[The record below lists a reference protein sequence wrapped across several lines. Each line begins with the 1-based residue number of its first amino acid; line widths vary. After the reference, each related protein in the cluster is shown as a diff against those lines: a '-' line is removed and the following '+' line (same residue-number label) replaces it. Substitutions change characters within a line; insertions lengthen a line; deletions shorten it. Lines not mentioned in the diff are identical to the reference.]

1 MHPLEVAAALELKFG
16 GALKGQDLGKGAVSE
31 VNSQLAADAK
41 FADKKLKA
49 VSRSF
54 AAVVSTLPNEAD
66 TPLRLAVGLFY
77 LVLRALDTVE
87 DDMDLTRFL
96 PFATDGDRAKAGGAG
111 ATEAAV
117 ALVTKQRL
125 LSTFHLLLRGE
136 GGQHQ
141 HLQLHGIGEGDEA
154 SLLAGM
160 DGVLRLFYTLPVLCQ
175 TVVADITEEM
185 GVGMASY
192 IARDLREGTEDK
204 ADYDRYCHL
213 VAGTVGEGLTRL
225 FVAVGYEDPALVGEY
240 NLWNDMGLFLQNTN
254 IIRDYLED
262 LVDGRAF
269 WPRTVYSKHVDELA
283 DMRLDTPSPA
293 AELVERT
300 CRGLACLDEMV
311 AEALDLTPHCLDYLD
326 RLSNLDVLRF
336 CAVPQV

>member
-1 MHPLEVAAALELKFG
+1 MKLPLCRMGRHFQLNSAGCAGEHLHQLGGAHLQRREPSDLVQPVYVDRGRICPLKAAEAAPSQAGHLLKQGAYGKVKIHKESKVRQLMHPLEVAAALELKFG
-16 GALKGQDLGKGAVSE
+16 GAL
-31 VNSQLAADAK
+31 
-41 FADKKLKA
+41 
-49 VSRSF
+49 
-54 AAVVSTLPNEAD
+54 
-66 TPLRLAVGLFY
+66 
-77 LVLRALDTVE
+77 
-87 DDMDLTRFL
+87 
-96 PFATDGDRAKAGGAG
+96 
-111 ATEAAV
+111 
-117 ALVTKQRL
+117 
-125 LSTFHLLLRGE
+125 
-136 GGQHQ
+136 
-141 HLQLHGIGEGDEA
+141 
-154 SLLAGM
+154 
-160 DGVLRLFYTLPVLCQ
+160 

-293 AELVERT
+293 AELAART

-311 AEALDLTPHCLDYLD
+311 AEALELTPPHCLDYLD